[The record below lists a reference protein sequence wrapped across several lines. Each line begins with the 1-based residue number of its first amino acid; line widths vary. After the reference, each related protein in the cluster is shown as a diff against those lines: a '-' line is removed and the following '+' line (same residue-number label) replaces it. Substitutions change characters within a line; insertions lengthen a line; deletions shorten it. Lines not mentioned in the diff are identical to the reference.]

1 MSAYNSFTQNSY
13 VYGAQGVSANTTT
26 GAITFGP
33 NGYSAGSPLSYADV
47 NGAVSAPLVPAS
59 SLSGLGGS
67 VADFLDQ
74 FLAALDEQATFSDDP
89 FDPRNR
95 EQDSLVVEGQ
105 ICTP

>member
-1 MSAYNSFTQNSY
+1 MA
-13 VYGAQGVSANTTT
+13 
-26 GAITFGP
+26 FGP
-33 NGYSAGSPLSYADV
+33 NAYSSGSSLSYSDA
-47 NGAVSAPLVPAS
+47 NGTVYVPLVPAS
-59 SLSGLGGS
+59 AITGLGGS